1 MRPLIW
7 VGSSLTD
14 LKAFPEEVRQ
24 IIGYALFLAQVGD
37 KHLNAKPLKGFSG
50 AGVLEVAEDY
60 AGDTYRAVYT
70 VRLPDAIYVLQAF
83 QKKAKQGIATPQRE
97 MDLVRT
103 RLQRAR
109 EISAERSKAR
119 EELGS

>member
-70 VRLPDAIYVLQAF
+70 VRLPDAIYVLHAF

-97 MDLVRT
+97 MDLVRA